1 MVYGMQRFMTKATV
15 ILLISIF
22 LISGLPSCSQSGI
35 WDQMKAQY
43 YLVSQG
49 LIWETRVP
57 IDIDVSYL
65 SAPISNFPVLVR
77 LHRSDVPTGFLS
89 VDGDDLQFRDAD
101 GESVLPHEID
111 EWNPLGESLIW
122 VRVPLLTPESASV
135 RIYLYAGNDNPRHNP
150 RSREVWDENFAAV
163 FHLSAGGDVVP
174 DSSRYQRNALTNSKP
189 VSNDPELNLDGV
201 NNRTILA
208 PNPIAAVV
216 GTGYRIDSADS
227 GIIIPEEK
235 IPQEFSQMTVSAWV
249 KLDDID
255 SSEYSGRRIAHMEKI
270 EFRLQGGERYYIE
283 AYTSGDNLKYSR
295 NSFLDRD
302 QWVYTAISWN
312 GQTGG
317 QAIVRMSRGV
327 MPGMAGNFS
336 FHASIADQISGSGNL
351 TGHLDNPW
359 AIGNSISGG
368 SGVPA
373 VLDEVRISSVTRS
386 SDWLLTEYLNM
397 AGNIVTVG
405 TPETLQYDF

>member
-1 MVYGMQRFMTKATV
+1 MT
-15 ILLISIF
+15 SI
-22 LISGLPSCSQSGI
+22 
-35 WDQMKAQY
+35 
-43 YLVSQG
+43 
-49 LIWETRVP
+49 
-57 IDIDVSYL
+57 
-65 SAPISNFPVLVR
+65 
-77 LHRSDVPTGFLS
+77 
-89 VDGDDLQFRDAD
+89 
-101 GESVLPHEID
+101 
-111 EWNPLGESLIW
+111 
-122 VRVPLLTPESASV
+122 
-135 RIYLYAGNDNPRHNP
+135 
-150 RSREVWDENFAAV
+150 
-163 FHLSAGGDVVP
+163 HLNIAGGGSP
-174 DSSRYQRNALTNSKP
+174 IWKKSNSACR
-189 VSNDPELNLDGV
+189 E
-201 NNRTILA
+201 
-208 PNPIAAVV
+208 
-216 GTGYRIDSADS
+216 
-227 GIIIPEEK
+227 
-235 IPQEFSQMTVSAWV
+235 
-249 KLDDID
+249 
-255 SSEYSGRRIAHMEKI
+255 
-270 EFRLQGGERYYIE
+270 GERYYIE